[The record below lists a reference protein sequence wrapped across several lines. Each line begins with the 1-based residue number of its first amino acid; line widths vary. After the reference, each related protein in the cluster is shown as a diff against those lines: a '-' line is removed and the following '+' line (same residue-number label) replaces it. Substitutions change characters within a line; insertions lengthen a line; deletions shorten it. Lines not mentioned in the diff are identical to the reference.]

1 MQHGNNSP
9 RKCEENS
16 QKNMLVFT
24 HQFLEDNSFLCRFI
38 AFSKFG
44 DIFDED
50 HFIGS
55 LRKYIRVVKELPED
69 AFVNFDHNISMIPNM
84 RTKAFSSESYYL
96 QKVLPKL
103 LELGSVL
110 LFFLPLMLHHIL
122 ATKGVL

>member
-1 MQHGNNSP
+1 MQ
-9 RKCEENS
+9 ENAKKITKKYANFHTS
-16 QKNMLVFT
+16 V
-24 HQFLEDNSFLCRFI
+24 SGGIFLCCFI

-55 LRKYIRVVKELPED
+55 LSKYIRVVKELPED

-110 LFFLPLMLHHIL
+110 LSLLPLMLHHIL